1 MSLEGQGDSLIVSM
15 SIFLKIF
22 DLFDS
27 MFVLNAISNFKANI
41 SLKKGRFE
49 WGLEADLLKHHEKD
63 IFIFNF

>member
-41 SLKKGRFE
+41 SFKKKKKV
-49 WGLEADLLKHHEKD
+49 DLNGDWKQ
-63 IFIFNF
+63 IC